1 MFGIGKPKDKKYYD
15 DGAHSFGKRD
25 KYTSLFSKP
34 EEEYY
39 FKSDGNALYHT
50 YGFADG
56 GRVKKAYGI
65 GGWIGDLADP
75 HTYGLEDGG
84 RVKYPY
90 PRYKLPVEE
99 VMIQDHVAKEAFGIG
114 GWIGDIGTAIF
125 GNATYKVKKWLEA
138 HGEEEI
144 ESVQIGRVPI
154 AGAIN
159 TAMEILS
166 LGEFSKAKKM
176 YGYDSYFHLFLILND
191 KYRIEKNQNVNVIYP
206 YSKLENE
213 DRFNVSLNGL
223 KGKTINDFIANGVER
238 MGENDYWQNY
248 DGLVMNCQNWVSQN
262 LKANG
267 VDSDGAEDFY
277 WQNTEHLQDVIKPAV
292 KEQVKEV
299 TSLASGLDKFL
310 SWISGGKWGLA
321 KGGLVRNR
329 IGRMK

>member
-1 MFGIGKPKDKKYYD
+1 MLGFGRPKDKRYYD
-15 DGAHSFGKRD
+15 DGAHAFGKRD

-39 FKSDGNALYHT
+39 FKSDPNALYHKF
-50 YGFADG
+50 GFSDG
-56 GRVKKAYGI
+56 GQ
-65 GGWIGDLADP
+65 
-75 HTYGLEDGG
+75 
-84 RVKYPY
+84 VKYPY

-99 VMIQDHVAKEAFGIG
+99 VMIQDHVAKDAFGIG
-114 GWIGDIGTAIF
+114 GWISDIGTAVF

-144 ESVQIGRVPI
+144 ESIQIGRVPI
-154 AGAIN
+154 EKAIN

-176 YGYDSYFHLFLILND
+176 YGYDNYFHLFLILND

-213 DRFNVSLNGL
+213 DRFNVSLGGL
-223 KGKTINDFIANGVER
+223 KGKTINEFIANGVER
-238 MGENDYWQNY
+238 MGENDYWRNY

-267 VDSDGAEDFY
+267 VDSVGAEEFY
-277 WQNTEHLQDVIKPAV
+277 FQNTDHLQDVINPAV

-299 TSLASGLDKFL
+299 TNLASGLDKFL
-310 SWISGGKWGLA
+310 SWISGGKWGLE
-321 KGGLVRNR
+321 KGGMVRNR

>member
-176 YGYDSYFHLFLILND
+176 
-191 KYRIEKNQNVNVIYP
+191 
-206 YSKLENE
+206 
-213 DRFNVSLNGL
+213 
-223 KGKTINDFIANGVER
+223 
-238 MGENDYWQNY
+238 
-248 DGLVMNCQNWVSQN
+248 
-262 LKANG
+262 
-267 VDSDGAEDFY
+267 
-277 WQNTEHLQDVIKPAV
+277 
-292 KEQVKEV
+292 
-299 TSLASGLDKFL
+299 
-310 SWISGGKWGLA
+310 
-321 KGGLVRNR
+321 
-329 IGRMK
+329 